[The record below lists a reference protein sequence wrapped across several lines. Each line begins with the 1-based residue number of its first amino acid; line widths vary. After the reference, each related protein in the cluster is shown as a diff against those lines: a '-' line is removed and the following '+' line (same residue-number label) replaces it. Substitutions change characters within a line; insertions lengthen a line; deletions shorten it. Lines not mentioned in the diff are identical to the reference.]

1 MIAIDAKEL
10 SKGYR
15 EYARPLDSLK
25 ELLIRRPLHKMNWA
39 LRGASFQVPR
49 GGTLGV
55 IGDNGAGKS
64 TLLKL
69 LAGTLRPNGGALHV
83 NGRVS
88 AILELGS
95 GFHPEFSGIEN
106 ARLGCGMLGLTGAET
121 RERLPEILAFSELG
135 EAVHRPVKT
144 YSSGMYVRLAFA
156 VVTSVDPDVLIV
168 DEALAVGDQHFRKK
182 SLDRMRSFIDQGKT
196 VVFCSHNLYQVKSL
210 CDQALWLDRG
220 EVQFL
225 GDAEEAVEVYQDHS
239 REMDAKQEGQA
250 ARAARPRPRAAAKT
264 PALITEAILVD
275 HDPEKPFAP
284 GDDLKLR
291 VRAESVTLGEADL
304 SLGVVIKRNDDLH
317 VYAATTGIDGT
328 SLYPAGNGVYTVS
341 YHLPAMPLLSGKFSL
356 YIYLLDT
363 EGVHIYDMREDVL
376 QFSVRHEGREMGV
389 CRLPHRWG
397 P

>member
-1 MIAIDAKEL
+1 VIAIEAQGL

-15 EYARPLDSLK
+15 QYNRPLDSLK
-25 ELLIRRPLHKMNWA
+25 ELIVRRPLHRMNWA
-39 LRGASFQVPR
+39 LRDASFQVPR

-69 LAGTLRPNGGALHV
+69 LAGTLQPNSGTLHV

-95 GFHPEFSGIEN
+95 GFHPEFTGIEN
-106 ARLGCGMLGLTGAET
+106 ARLGCGMLGLTAVET
-121 RERLPEILAFSELG
+121 RERMPEILAFSELG

-182 SLDRMRSFIDQGKT
+182 SLDRMRGFIEQGKT

-210 CDQALWLDRG
+210 CDRALWLDHG
-220 EVQFL
+220 EVRFL
-225 GDAEEAVEVYQDHS
+225 GAAEEAVEVYQDHS
-239 REMDAKQEGQA
+239 REMDAKQAGEP
-250 ARAARPRPRAAAKT
+250 ARKTRPRPPAAAKT
-264 PALITEAILVD
+264 PALITEAVLVG
-275 HDPEKPFAP
+275 HDPEKPLVP
-284 GDDLKLR
+284 GDDLKLQ
-291 VRAESVTLGEADL
+291 VRAKSATLSEADL

-328 SLYPAGNGVYTVS
+328 SLCPAGEGVYTVS
-341 YHLPAMPLLSGKFSL
+341 YHLPSIPLLSGQFSL

-376 QFSVRHEGREMGV
+376 HFTVRHEGREMGV